1 MIHRLRDLS
10 RKVLWGVVTLMLLCV
25 PAPAARARSTTV
37 VLMTGS
43 ARAVVDGR
51 LVTMLV
57 PPVTDQA
64 SQQTLVPIGFLARQ
78 FGFSVSSVSQSS
90 AIMLSSAERT
100 VRVTPGSLE
109 TLVDGFVVLLSVPP
123 RGLLGE
129 VLVAA
134 ADVPVLLAVQYS
146 RGSVDQE
153 STFTRITQDPVVEGP
168 VDYDGVIF
176 ETRREQVFMQTV
188 DFNIVRIDMTGK
200 GIRVLSCQSIGGL
213 GTVRYPSAY
222 VGSLKPL
229 ALMNATP
236 FNLASNIM
244 SGSVQDQ
251 GTPVYYSGTYVSTI
265 GIDADNTPFYV
276 EGTAHAVV
284 LLDAGKELPVTRIN
298 QSPAVSSS
306 QSLSLYSNYF
316 TGGFSV
322 GATEALAVLQEGK
335 IVRLMSGGYFTPRTL
350 AAQQMALYARNPV
363 VVAALRASARAD
375 VRSYVGT
382 RDCTSST
389 FVQCGPVVVRAGK
402 PYIDYRKYKDIS
414 RTAKLGSR
422 AFIGMDD
429 QKHLYFIVTPARVR
443 LQFGDVSLALARLG
457 LFTNVVTLDGGSSTT
472 LYYKGQ
478 YIIKGTRALTNVL
491 CVPST

>member
-1 MIHRLRDLS
+1 MLHRFRVLS
-10 RKVLWGVVTLMLLCV
+10 RKVLCAVVTLMLLCA
-25 PAPAARARSTTV
+25 PAPAARARSTMV
-37 VLMTGS
+37 VLTTGS

-51 LVTMLV
+51 WVTMLI

-64 SQQTLVPIGFLARQ
+64 SQQTLVPIEFVARQ
-78 FGFSVSSVSQSS
+78 FGFGVSLVPQSVAVT
-90 AIMLSSAERT
+90 LSSAEHT

-109 TLVDGFVVLLSVPP
+109 TLVDGYIVGLSVTP

-134 ADVPVLLAVQYS
+134 ADVQLLLPVQYS
-146 RGSVDQE
+146 RGSVDWE
-153 STFTRITQDPVVEGP
+153 SVFTRFVEDPIVEGP
-168 VDYDGVIF
+168 VDCGAVTF

-188 DFNIVRIDMTGK
+188 DFNIVRIDMAGK
-200 GIRVLSCQSIGGL
+200 GIRVLSCQSVGGL
-213 GTVRYPSAY
+213 GTGRYPSAY
-222 VGSLKPL
+222 VDSLKPL

-236 FNLASNIM
+236 FNMKSYIM

-276 EGTAHAVV
+276 EGTARAVV
-284 LLDAGKELPVTRIN
+284 RLDAGKELPVARIN
-298 QSPAVSSS
+298 QSPAEPSS

-316 TGGFSV
+316 RGGLSV
-322 GATEALAVLQEGK
+322 GATEVLAVLQQGK
-335 IVRLMSGGYFTPRTL
+335 VVRLVSGGYFTPRTL
-350 AAQQMALYARNPV
+350 AAGQIALYARNPV
-363 VVAALRASARAD
+363 VAAALRASSGAD
-375 VRSYVGT
+375 LRSYVGT
-382 RDCTSST
+382 RDCTGST
-389 FVQCGPVVVRAGK
+389 FVQCGPVVVRGGK

-422 AFIGMDD
+422 AFVGIDD
-429 QKHLYFIVTPARVR
+429 EKHLYFIVTPAYVR

-478 YIIKGTRALTNVL
+478 YIMKGTRAFTNVL
-491 CVPST
+491 CVPSM

>member
-1 MIHRLRDLS
+1 MIHKLRVFS
-10 RKVLWGVVTLMLLCV
+10 RKVLCGVVSLMLLCA
-25 PAPAARARSTTV
+25 PAPAARARTTTV
-37 VLMTGS
+37 VLTTGS

-64 SQQTLVPIGFLARQ
+64 SQQTLVPIGFVARQ
-78 FGFSVSSVSQSS
+78 FGFAVSSVLQSA
-90 AIMLSSAERT
+90 AIMLSSAQHT

-109 TLVDGFVVLLSVPP
+109 TLVDGNVVGLSVTP

-134 ADVPVLLAVQYS
+134 SDVQLLLPVQYS
-146 RGSVDQE
+146 HGSVERE
-153 STFTRITQDPVVEGP
+153 SVFTRSIEDPVVEEP
-168 VDYDGVIF
+168 VDCGAVTL

-188 DFNIVRIDMTGK
+188 DFSIVRIDMTGK
-200 GIRVLSCQSIGGL
+200 GIRVLSCQSVGGV
-213 GTVRYPSAY
+213 GTGRYPSAY
-222 VGSLKPL
+222 VDSLKPI

-236 FNLASNIM
+236 FNLVSHIM

-276 EGTAHAVV
+276 EGAAHAVV
-284 LLDAGKELPVTRIN
+284 RLNTGKELPVVRIN
-298 QSPAVSSS
+298 QSPAELSS

-316 TGGFSV
+316 RGGLSIPV
-322 GATEALAVLQEGK
+322 NELRAVVEAGK
-335 IVRLMSGGYFTPRTL
+335 IVRLVSSGYFTPRTL
-350 AAQQMALYARNPV
+350 AAGQIALYARNPAV
-363 VVAALRASARAD
+363 AAALRASAVAEL
-375 VRSYVGT
+375 RSYVGT
-382 RDCTSST
+382 RDCTGST
-389 FVQCGPVVVRAGK
+389 FVQCGPVVVRGGK

-422 AFIGMDD
+422 AFVGMDD
-429 QKHLYFIVTPARVR
+429 QKHLYFIVTPAYVR

>member
-168 VDYDGVIF
+168 VDYDAVIF

-306 QSLSLYSNYF
+306 ESLSLYSNYF

>member
-1 MIHRLRDLS
+1 MIQRLRVVS
-10 RKVLWGVVTLMLLCV
+10 RKALCGVVTLMLLCAS
-25 PAPAARARSTTV
+25 APAARARSTTV
-37 VLMTGS
+37 VLTTGS

-51 LVTMLV
+51 WVTMLI

-64 SQQTLVPIGFLARQ
+64 SQQTLVPIEFIARQ
-78 FGFSVSSVSQSS
+78 FGFGVSSVPQSG
-90 AIMLSSAERT
+90 AVTLSSAEHT

-109 TLVDGFVVLLSVPP
+109 TLVDGYIVGLSATP

-134 ADVPVLLAVQYS
+134 ADVQLLLPVQYS
-146 RGSVDQE
+146 RGSVDRE
-153 STFTRITQDPVVEGP
+153 SVFTRFTPDPVVEGP
-168 VDYDGVIF
+168 VDYGAVTF
-176 ETRREQVFMQTV
+176 ETRREQVFTQTV
-188 DFNIVRIDMTGK
+188 DFNIVRIDMAGK
-200 GIRVLSCQSIGGL
+200 GIRVLSCQSVGGL
-213 GTVRYPSAY
+213 GTGRYPSAY
-222 VGSLKPL
+222 VDSLKPL

-236 FNLASNIM
+236 FNMTSYIM

-276 EGTAHAVV
+276 EGTARVV
-284 LLDAGKELPVTRIN
+284 VRLDAGKELPVTRIN
-298 QSPAVSSS
+298 QSPAELSS

-316 TGGFSV
+316 RGGFSV

-335 IVRLMSGGYFTPRTL
+335 VVRLMSGGYFTPRTL
-350 AAQQMALYARNPV
+350 AAGQMALYGRNSA

-382 RDCTSST
+382 RDCTGST
-389 FVQCGPVVVRAGK
+389 FVQCGPVVVRGGK

-422 AFIGMDD
+422 AFVGMDD
-429 QKHLYFIVTPARVR
+429 QKHLYFIVTPAYVR
-443 LQFGDVSLALARLG
+443 LQFGDVSLALSRLG
-457 LFTNVVTLDGGSSTT
+457 LFTNVVTLDGGGSTT

-478 YIIKGTRALTNVL
+478 YIMKGIRALTNVL
-491 CVPST
+491 CVPSM

>member
-1 MIHRLRDLS
+1 MSHRLRVLS
-10 RKVLWGVVTLMLLCV
+10 RKALCGVVTLMLLCAPV
-25 PAPAARARSTTV
+25 PAARARSTTI
-37 VLMTGS
+37 VLTTGS

-51 LVTMLV
+51 LVTMLI

-64 SQQTLVPIGFLARQ
+64 SQQTLVPIGFVARQ
-78 FGFSVSSVSQSS
+78 FGFGVSSVPQSV
-90 AIMLSSAERT
+90 AVMLSSAEHT

-109 TLVDGFVVLLSVPP
+109 TLVDGYIVGLSATP

-134 ADVPVLLAVQYS
+134 ADVQLLLSVQYS
-146 RGSVDQE
+146 RGSVDRE
-153 STFTRITQDPVVEGP
+153 SVFTRFTPDPVVEGP
-168 VDYDGVIF
+168 VDCGAVTF

-188 DFNIVRIDMTGK
+188 DFNIVRIDMAGK
-200 GIRVLSCQSIGGL
+200 GIRVLSCQSVGGL
-213 GTVRYPSAY
+213 GTGRYPSAY
-222 VGSLKPL
+222 VDSLKPL

-236 FNLASNIM
+236 FNMTSYIM

-276 EGTAHAVV
+276 EGTARAVV
-284 LLDAGKELPVTRIN
+284 RLDAGKELPVARIN
-298 QSPAVSSS
+298 QSPAEPSS

-316 TGGFSV
+316 RGGLSV
-322 GATEALAVLQEGK
+322 GATEVLAVLQQGK
-335 IVRLMSGGYFTPRTL
+335 IVRLVSAGYFTPRTL
-350 AAQQMALYARNPV
+350 AAGQIALYARNPV
-363 VVAALRASARAD
+363 VAAALRASSGAD
-375 VRSYVGT
+375 LRSYVGT
-382 RDCTSST
+382 RDCTGST
-389 FVQCGPVVVRAGK
+389 FVQCGPVVVRGGK

-422 AFIGMDD
+422 AFVGIDD
-429 QKHLYFIVTPARVR
+429 QKHLYFIVTPARVC

-491 CVPST
+491 CIPSM

>member
-168 VDYDGVIF
+168 VDYDAVIF